1 MIETDLYI
9 SVTVNGLNSPVKDKN
24 PDIVIITVY

>member
-9 SVTVNGLNSPVKDKN
+9 SITVNGLNSPVKDKN
-24 PDIVIITVY
+24 HDIVRITIY